1 MDHYLPLRKKES
13 FWWRDVLKLLDSF
26 KGMAMINIQDG
37 RTCLFWEDL
46 WNNRVPKLHFP
57 ELFSFAKNPKISLRF
72 ALDVDGPE
80 QLLHLAISDIA
91 LQQLTTLAQE
101 LSSLQQSS
109 ESDIWS
115 YIWGSPYFSSSKAIG
130 I

>member
-1 MDHYLPLRKKES
+1 
-13 FWWRDVLKLLDSF
+13 
-26 KGMAMINIQDG
+26 MINIQDG

-80 QLLHLAISDIA
+80 HLLRLPISDIA

-101 LSSLQQSS
+101 LTSLQQSS

-115 YIWGSPYFSSSKAIG
+115 YI
-130 I
+130 